1 MLTGWWGRRVRLSD
15 QRDPAPAQSVTRRMP
30 REVETHED
38 EGQTP
43 ISSRSQPMGLPIG
56 PFDQIRDGVLAVR
69 SQFYRDLAFSLYEE
83 CC

>member
-1 MLTGWWGRRVRLSD
+1 
-15 QRDPAPAQSVTRRMP
+15 
-30 REVETHED
+30 
-38 EGQTP
+38 
-43 ISSRSQPMGLPIG
+43 MGLPIG